1 MQTRFYTNKEN
12 LIKFLK
18 WVKENIKDAVIIDS
32 KLKGD
37 DVIDLIEKDILT
49 CCGVL
54 VFDKDCEIFK
64 ADINDKDRIE
74 DLASQNSISIDFWLC
89 DDSAYSFDFTNYSFY
104 SKTNT
109 KKYPESRIYAD
120 GYYSKE
126 ETGKRNQIY
135 NKMASFIKRN
145 SKKYQI
151 VKMWNYY
158 VLDIKEKPRKK
169 KIKED

>member
-1 MQTRFYTNKEN
+1 MQTGFYTNKEN

-49 CCGVL
+49 HCGVL

-64 ADINDKDRIE
+64 TNEKDIKILNRMEWKH
-74 DLASQNSISIDFWLC
+74 SISVDFYLC
-89 DDSAYSFDFTNYSFY
+89 DDSAYSFDFTGYVQY
-104 SKTNT
+104 SKKNT
-109 KKYPESRIYAD
+109 IKYPGSRIYAD

-145 SKKYQI
+145 SKKY
-151 VKMWNYY
+151 KYYNWNEY
-158 VLDIKEKPRKK
+158 VLEIKEKPRKR

>member
-1 MQTRFYTNKEN
+1 MQTGFYTNKEN

-32 KLKGD
+32 KLNGD

-49 CCGVL
+49 WGKIL

-64 ADINDKDRIE
+64 ADIKDEDRIH
-74 DLASQNSISIDFWLC
+74 DLSRQNSISVDFYLC

-109 KKYPESRIYAD
+109 KKYPESRIYAN

-145 SKKYQI
+145 
-151 VKMWNYY
+151 
-158 VLDIKEKPRKK
+158 
-169 KIKED
+169 

>member
-64 ADINDKDRIE
+64 EDINDKDRIE
-74 DLASQNSISIDFWLC
+74 DLASQNSISVDFWLC
-89 DDSAYSFDFTNYSFY
+89 NDSAYSFDFTGYVQY
-104 SKTNT
+104 SK
-109 KKYPESRIYAD
+109 
-120 GYYSKE
+120 
-126 ETGKRNQIY
+126 
-135 NKMASFIKRN
+135 
-145 SKKYQI
+145 
-151 VKMWNYY
+151 
-158 VLDIKEKPRKK
+158 
-169 KIKED
+169 KIQ

>member
-1 MQTRFYTNKEN
+1 MQTGFYTNKEN

-32 KLKGD
+32 KLNGD

-49 CCGVL
+49 WGKIL

-64 ADINDKDRIE
+64 ADIKDEDRIH
-74 DLASQNSISIDFWLC
+74 DLSRQNSISVDFYLC

-109 KKYPESRIYAD
+109 KKYPESRIYAN

-135 NKMASFIKRN
+135 NKMAS
-145 SKKYQI
+145 
-151 VKMWNYY
+151 
-158 VLDIKEKPRKK
+158 LK
-169 KIKED
+169 KI

>member
-1 MQTRFYTNKEN
+1 MQTGFYTNKEN

-49 CCGVL
+49 HCGVL

-64 ADINDKDRIE
+64 ADIKDEDRIH
-74 DLASQNSISIDFWLC
+74 DLSRQNSISVDFYLC

-109 KKYPESRIYAD
+109 KKYPESRIYAN

-145 SKKYQI
+145 SKKY
-151 VKMWNYY
+151 KYYNWNEY
-158 VLDIKEKPRKK
+158 VLEIKEKPREK

>member
-1 MQTRFYTNKEN
+1 MQTGFYTNKEN

-32 KLKGD
+32 KLNGD

-49 CCGVL
+49 HCGVL

-64 ADINDKDRIE
+64 TNEKDIKILNRMEWKH
-74 DLASQNSISIDFWLC
+74 SISVDFYLC
-89 DDSAYSFDFTNYSFY
+89 DDSAYSFDFTGYNEYSPKNKEKY
-104 SKTNT
+104 SS
-109 KKYPESRIYAD
+109 SRIYAN

-145 SKKYQI
+145 SKIYKCHDY
-151 VKMWNYY
+151 NNY
-158 VLDIKEKPRKK
+158 VLEIKEKPRKK

>member
-1 MQTRFYTNKEN
+1 MQTEFITNKEN

-32 KLKGD
+32 KLNGD

-49 CCGVL
+49 WGKIL

-64 ADINDKDRIE
+64 TNEKDIKILNIMEWKH
-74 DLASQNSISIDFWLC
+74 SISLNFYLC
-89 DDSAYSFDFTNYSFY
+89 DDSAYSFDFTGYNQYSPKKKEKY
-104 SKTNT
+104 SS
-109 KKYPESRIYAD
+109 SRIYAD

-145 SKKYQI
+145 SKKY
-151 VKMWNYY
+151 KYYNWNEY
-158 VLDIKEKPRKK
+158 VLEIKEKPRKR

>member
-1 MQTRFYTNKEN
+1 MQTEFITNKEN

-49 CCGVL
+49 HCGVL

-64 ADINDKDRIE
+64 ADINDEDRIE
-74 DLASQNSISIDFWLC
+74 DLASQNSISVDFYLC

-109 KKYPESRIYAD
+109 KKYPESRIYAN

-145 SKKYQI
+145 SKKY
-151 VKMWNYY
+151 KYYNWNEY
-158 VLDIKEKPRKK
+158 VLEIKEKPKK
-169 KIKED
+169 EK

>member
-1 MQTRFYTNKEN
+1 MQTEFITNKEN

-18 WVKENIKDAVIIDS
+18 WIKENIKDAVIIDS

-49 CCGVL
+49 WGKIL

-64 ADINDKDRIE
+64 TNEKDIKILNIMEWKH
-74 DLASQNSISIDFWLC
+74 SISLNFYLC

-109 KKYPESRIYAD
+109 KKYPESRIYAN

-158 VLDIKEKPRKK
+158 VLDIKEKPRKR

>member
-1 MQTRFYTNKEN
+1 MQTGFYTNKEN

-32 KLKGD
+32 KLNGD

-49 CCGVL
+49 WGKIL

-64 ADINDKDRIE
+64 ADIKDEDRIH
-74 DLASQNSISIDFWLC
+74 DLSRQNSISVDFYLC

-145 SKKYQI
+145 SKKY
-151 VKMWNYY
+151 KYYNWNEY
-158 VLDIKEKPRKK
+158 VLEIKEKPRKR
-169 KIKED
+169 KIKEY

>member
-1 MQTRFYTNKEN
+1 MQTGFYTNKEN

-18 WVKENIKDAVIIDS
+18 WVKENIKDAVIINS
-32 KLKGD
+32 KLNGD

-49 CCGVL
+49 HCGVL

-64 ADINDKDRIE
+64 TNINDKDRIE
-74 DLASQNSISIDFWLC
+74 DLRRQNSISVDFYLC
-89 DDSAYSFDFTNYSFY
+89 DDSAYSFDFTGYNQYSPKKKEKY
-104 SKTNT
+104 ST
-109 KKYPESRIYAD
+109 SRIYAN

-145 SKKYQI
+145 SKKY
-151 VKMWNYY
+151 KYYNWNEY
-158 VLDIKEKPRKK
+158 VLEIKEKPRKR

>member
-1 MQTRFYTNKEN
+1 MQTEFITNKEN

-49 CCGVL
+49 PV
-54 VFDKDCEIFK
+54 
-64 ADINDKDRIE
+64 
-74 DLASQNSISIDFWLC
+74 DFYLC

-145 SKKYQI
+145 SKKY
-151 VKMWNYY
+151 KYY
-158 VLDIKEKPRKK
+158 ETIC
-169 KIKED
+169 

>member
-1 MQTRFYTNKEN
+1 MQTGFYTNKEN

-49 CCGVL
+49 WGKIL

-64 ADINDKDRIE
+64 ADIKDEDRIH
-74 DLASQNSISIDFWLC
+74 DLSRQNSISVDFYLC

-109 KKYPESRIYAD
+109 KKYPESRIYAN

-145 SKKYQI
+145 SKKY
-151 VKMWNYY
+151 KYYNWNEY
-158 VLDIKEKPRKK
+158 VLEIKEKPKK
-169 KIKED
+169 RKIKED

>member
-32 KLKGD
+32 KLNGD

-64 ADINDKDRIE
+64 ADINDKDR
-74 DLASQNSISIDFWLC
+74 IDFWLC

-145 SKKYQI
+145 SKIYKCHDY
-151 VKMWNYY
+151 NNY
-158 VLDIKEKPRKK
+158 VLEIKEKPRKK

>member
-1 MQTRFYTNKEN
+1 M
-12 LIKFLK
+12 
-18 WVKENIKDAVIIDS
+18 
-32 KLKGD
+32 
-37 DVIDLIEKDILT
+37 IEKDILT
-49 CCGVL
+49 WGKIL

-64 ADINDKDRIE
+64 ADIKDEDRIH
-74 DLASQNSISIDFWLC
+74 DLSRQNSISVDLYLC

-109 KKYPESRIYAD
+109 KKYPESRIYAN

-145 SKKYQI
+145 SKKY
-151 VKMWNYY
+151 KYYNWNEY
-158 VLDIKEKPRKK
+158 VLEIKEKPKK
-169 KIKED
+169 EK

>member
-1 MQTRFYTNKEN
+1 MQTEFITNKEN

-32 KLKGD
+32 KLNGD

-49 CCGVL
+49 HCGVL

-64 ADINDKDRIE
+64 TNEKDIKILNRMEWKH
-74 DLASQNSISIDFWLC
+74 SISVDFYLC
-89 DDSAYSFDFTNYSFY
+89 DDSAYSFDFTGYNQYSPKKKEKY
-104 SKTNT
+104 ST
-109 KKYPESRIYAD
+109 SRIYAD

-158 VLDIKEKPRKK
+158 VLDIKEKPRKR

>member
-1 MQTRFYTNKEN
+1 MQTEFITNKEN

-49 CCGVL
+49 WGKIL

-64 ADINDKDRIE
+64 TNEKDIKILNIMEWKH
-74 DLASQNSISIDFWLC
+74 SISLNFYLC
-89 DDSAYSFDFTNYSFY
+89 DDSAYSFDFTGYNQYSPKKKEKY
-104 SKTNT
+104 SS
-109 KKYPESRIYAD
+109 SRIYAD

-145 SKKYQI
+145 SKKY
-151 VKMWNYY
+151 KYYNWNEY
-158 VLDIKEKPRKK
+158 VLEIKEKPKK
-169 KIKED
+169 RKIKED

>member
-1 MQTRFYTNKEN
+1 MQTGFYTNKEN

-49 CCGVL
+49 HCGVL

-64 ADINDKDRIE
+64 ADINDEDRIE
-74 DLASQNSISIDFWLC
+74 DLASQNSISVDFYLC

-109 KKYPESRIYAD
+109 KKYPESRIYAN

-135 NKMASFIKRN
+135 NKMASFIKRH
-145 SKKYQI
+145 SKKY
-151 VKMWNYY
+151 KYYNWNEY
-158 VLDIKEKPRKK
+158 VLEIKQKPKKEK
-169 KIKED
+169 

>member
-32 KLKGD
+32 KLNGD
-37 DVIDLIEKDILT
+37 DVIDLIEKNILT
-49 CCGVL
+49 HCGVL

-64 ADINDKDRIE
+64 TNEKDIKILNRMEWKH
-74 DLASQNSISIDFWLC
+74 SISIDFWLC

-135 NKMASFIKRN
+135 NKMANLIKRN
-145 SKKYQI
+145 SKKY
-151 VKMWNYY
+151 KYYNWNEY
-158 VLDIKEKPRKK
+158 VLDIKEKPSKR

>member
-1 MQTRFYTNKEN
+1 MQTEFITNKEN

-64 ADINDKDRIE
+64 EDINDKDRIE
-74 DLASQNSISIDFWLC
+74 DLASQNSISVDFWLC
-89 DDSAYSFDFTNYSFY
+89 NDSAYSFDFSGYVQY
-104 SKTNT
+104 SKKNT
-109 KKYPESRIYAD
+109 IKYPGSRIYAD

-145 SKKYQI
+145 SKKY
-151 VKMWNYY
+151 KYYNWNEY
-158 VLDIKEKPRKK
+158 VLEIKEKPRKK

>member
-1 MQTRFYTNKEN
+1 MQTEFITNKEN

-145 SKKYQI
+145 SKKY
-151 VKMWNYY
+151 KYYNWNEY
-158 VLDIKEKPRKK
+158 VLEIKEKPRKR

>member
-1 MQTRFYTNKEN
+1 MQTGFYTNKEN

-49 CCGVL
+49 HCGVL

-64 ADINDKDRIE
+64 ADINDEDRIE
-74 DLASQNSISIDFWLC
+74 DLASQNSISVDFYLC

-109 KKYPESRIYAD
+109 KKYPESRIYAN

-126 ETGKRNQIY
+126 ET
-135 NKMASFIKRN
+135 
-145 SKKYQI
+145 
-151 VKMWNYY
+151 
-158 VLDIKEKPRKK
+158 
-169 KIKED
+169 

>member
-1 MQTRFYTNKEN
+1 MQTGFYTNKEN

-18 WVKENIKDAVIIDS
+18 WIKENIKDAIIIDS

-49 CCGVL
+49 HCGVL

-64 ADINDKDRIE
+64 ADIKDEDRIH
-74 DLASQNSISIDFWLC
+74 DLSRQNSISVDFYLC

-109 KKYPESRIYAD
+109 KKYPESRIYAN

-145 SKKYQI
+145 SKKY
-151 VKMWNYY
+151 KYYNWNEY
-158 VLDIKEKPRKK
+158 VLEIKEKPREKK
-169 KIKED
+169 TKED

>member
-1 MQTRFYTNKEN
+1 MQTGFYTNKEN

-32 KLKGD
+32 KLNGD

-49 CCGVL
+49 WGKIL

-64 ADINDKDRIE
+64 ADIKDEDRIH
-74 DLASQNSISIDFWLC
+74 DLSRQNSISVDFYLC
-89 DDSAYSFDFTNYSFY
+89 DDSAYSFDFTGYNQYSPKKKEKY
-104 SKTNT
+104 SS
-109 KKYPESRIYAD
+109 SRIYAD

-126 ETGKRNQIY
+126 ETERRNQIY

-158 VLDIKEKPRKK
+158 VLDIKEKPRKR

>member
-49 CCGVL
+49 HCGVL

-89 DDSAYSFDFTNYSFY
+89 DDSAYSFDFTGYVQY
-104 SKTNT
+104 SKKNT
-109 KKYPESRIYAD
+109 IKYPGSRIYAD

>member
-1 MQTRFYTNKEN
+1 MQTGFYTNEEN

-18 WVKENIKDAVIIDS
+18 WIKENIKDAVIIDS
-32 KLKGD
+32 KLNGV

-49 CCGVL
+49 HCGVL

-64 ADINDKDRIE
+64 ADIKDEDRIH
-74 DLASQNSISIDFWLC
+74 DLRRQNSISVDFYLC

-109 KKYPESRIYAD
+109 KKYPESRIYAN

>member
-1 MQTRFYTNKEN
+1 MQTEFITNKEN

-49 CCGVL
+49 WGKIL

-64 ADINDKDRIE
+64 TNEKDIKILNIMEWKH
-74 DLASQNSISIDFWLC
+74 SISLNFYLC

-109 KKYPESRIYAD
+109 KKYPESRIYAN

-145 SKKYQI
+145 SKKY
-151 VKMWNYY
+151 KYYNWNEY
-158 VLDIKEKPRKK
+158 VLEIKEKPRKR

>member
-1 MQTRFYTNKEN
+1 MQTGFYTNKEN

-49 CCGVL
+49 HCGVL

-64 ADINDKDRIE
+64 ADINDEDRIE
-74 DLASQNSISIDFWLC
+74 DLASQNSISVDLYLC

-109 KKYPESRIYAD
+109 KKYPESRIYAN

-158 VLDIKEKPRKK
+158 V
-169 KIKED
+169 

>member
-1 MQTRFYTNKEN
+1 M
-12 LIKFLK
+12 
-18 WVKENIKDAVIIDS
+18 
-32 KLKGD
+32 
-37 DVIDLIEKDILT
+37 IEKDILT

-64 ADINDKDRIE
+64 EDINDKDRIE
-74 DLASQNSISIDFWLC
+74 DLASQNSISVDFYLC
-89 DDSAYSFDFTNYSFY
+89 DDSAYSFDFTGYNQYSPKKKEKY
-104 SKTNT
+104 ST
-109 KKYPESRIYAD
+109 SRIYAD

-126 ETGKRNQIY
+126 ETGRRNQIY

-158 VLDIKEKPRKK
+158 VLDIKEKPRKR

>member
-1 MQTRFYTNKEN
+1 MQTGFYTNKEN

-49 CCGVL
+49 WGKIL

-64 ADINDKDRIE
+64 ADIKDEDRIH
-74 DLASQNSISIDFWLC
+74 DLSRQNSISVDFYLC

-145 SKKYQI
+145 SKKY
-151 VKMWNYY
+151 KYYNWNEY
-158 VLDIKEKPRKK
+158 VLEIKEKPRKR

>member
-1 MQTRFYTNKEN
+1 MQTGFYTNKEN

-32 KLKGD
+32 KLNGD

-49 CCGVL
+49 WGKIL

-64 ADINDKDRIE
+64 ADIKDEDRIH
-74 DLASQNSISIDFWLC
+74 DLSRQNSISVDFYLC

-109 KKYPESRIYAD
+109 KKYPESRIYAN

-126 ETGKRNQIY
+126 ETGKRDQIY

-145 SKKYQI
+145 SKKY
-151 VKMWNYY
+151 KYYNWNEY
-158 VLDIKEKPRKK
+158 VLEIKEKPKK
-169 KIKED
+169 RKIKED

>member
-1 MQTRFYTNKEN
+1 MQTGFYTNKEN

-49 CCGVL
+49 HCGVL

-64 ADINDKDRIE
+64 ADINDEDRIE
-74 DLASQNSISIDFWLC
+74 DLASQNSISVDFYLC

-109 KKYPESRIYAD
+109 KKYPESRIYAN

-145 SKKYQI
+145 SKKY
-151 VKMWNYY
+151 KYYNWNEY
-158 VLDIKEKPRKK
+158 VLEIKEKPKK
-169 KIKED
+169 EK

>member
-1 MQTRFYTNKEN
+1 MQTGFYTNKEN

-18 WVKENIKDAVIIDS
+18 WIKENIKDAVIIDS

-49 CCGVL
+49 HCGVL

-64 ADINDKDRIE
+64 TNEKDIKILNRMEWKH
-74 DLASQNSISIDFWLC
+74 SISVDFYLC

-109 KKYPESRIYAD
+109 KKYPESRIYAN

-158 VLDIKEKPRKK
+158 VLDIKEKPRKR

>member
-1 MQTRFYTNKEN
+1 MQTGFYTNKEN

-18 WVKENIKDAVIIDS
+18 WVKVNIKDAVIIDS
-32 KLKGD
+32 KLNGD

-49 CCGVL
+49 WGKIL

-64 ADINDKDRIE
+64 ADIKDEDRIH
-74 DLASQNSISIDFWLC
+74 DLSRQNSISVDFYLC

-109 KKYPESRIYAD
+109 KKYPESRIYAN

-145 SKKYQI
+145 SKKY
-151 VKMWNYY
+151 KYYNWNEY
-158 VLDIKEKPRKK
+158 VLEIKEKPRKR

>member
-1 MQTRFYTNKEN
+1 MQTGFYTNKEN

-49 CCGVL
+49 HCGVL

-64 ADINDKDRIE
+64 TNEKDIKILNRMEWKH
-74 DLASQNSISIDFWLC
+74 SISVDFYLC

-109 KKYPESRIYAD
+109 KKYPESRIYAN
-120 GYYSKE
+120 GYYFKE

-145 SKKYQI
+145 SKKY
-151 VKMWNYY
+151 KYYNWNEY
-158 VLDIKEKPRKK
+158 VLEIKEKPKK
-169 KIKED
+169 RKIKGD

>member
-32 KLKGD
+32 KLNGD

-49 CCGVL
+49 WGKIL

-64 ADINDKDRIE
+64 ANINDKDRIE
-74 DLASQNSISIDFWLC
+74 DLASQNSISVDFWLC

-145 SKKYQI
+145 SKIYKCHDY
-151 VKMWNYY
+151 NNY
-158 VLDIKEKPRKK
+158 VLEIKEKPRKK